1 MTYYI
6 AVQMNKIQLLKTVW
20 ITITDMILSEKGKS
34 QKTTFSM
41 IVSEFVKQ
49 TKLNSVQLRQFLSQ
63 RND

>member
-6 AVQMNKIQLLKTVW
+6 AVQMNIIQLLITVW

-49 TKLNSVQLRQFLSQ
+49 TKL
-63 RND
+63 

>member
-6 AVQMNKIQLLKTVW
+6 AVQMNIIQLLITVW

-34 QKTTFSM
+34 QKTTFGM

-49 TKLNSVQLRQFLSQ
+49 TKL
-63 RND
+63 